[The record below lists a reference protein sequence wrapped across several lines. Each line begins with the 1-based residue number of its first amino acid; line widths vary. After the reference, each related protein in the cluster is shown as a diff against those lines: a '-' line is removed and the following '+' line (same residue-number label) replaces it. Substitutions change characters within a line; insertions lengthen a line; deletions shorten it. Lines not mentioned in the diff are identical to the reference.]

1 MEYFTIGGQTMKTI
15 TERSHWSRPLLL
27 LAAVVTT
34 GMMTIMPQRTAAEN
48 VQEYINEADEAEW
61 IIKQAT
67 MTWQNF
73 MQDPDMSGFRTHV
86 KGVQGV
92 LIFPILMK
100 GAFVFGIEGGNGVL
114 LVRNEKTGSWSE
126 PVFYE
131 ISSASFGLQA
141 GGEMSEAILLVQ
153 TVKGIESLL
162 SSTIKLGADAS
173 AVIGPKGSGI
183 EGATSI
189 SMGKDFVTYAR
200 AKGAYVGLSVEGASI
215 RTRDD
220 LNKRYYGSAVRPS
233 DIVLVR
239 NIKPNTQSQVL
250 HQAVVMGT
258 SGG

>member
-1 MEYFTIGGQTMKTI
+1 MHAARSSSCFRGFLAMEHFTIGGQTMKTI
-15 TERSHWSRPLLL
+15 TKRSHWSRPLLL
-27 LAAVVTT
+27 LAAVVTA

-48 VQEYINEADEAEW
+48 VQEYINEADEAGW

-126 PVFYE
+126 PIFYE

-141 GGEMSEAILLVQ
+141 GTETSEAILLIQ

-162 SSTIKLGADAS
+162 SSTIKLGADSS

-200 AKGAYVGLSVEGASI
+200 AKGAYIGLSVEGASI

-239 NIKPNTQSQVL
+239 
-250 HQAVVMGT
+250 
-258 SGG
+258 